1 MKKKNPT
8 KRKSD
13 IIFWGVALGFLAFLF
28 LTPWGFKFQSY
39 LRSWFLSSPDTTES
53 VITDKNAQV
62 IGYDWMM
69 ISDAGENVYISDF
82 DKPIFLNFW
91 ATWCSPCRGEM
102 PSIVTLMEKYGDQ
115 VDFVLVS
122 PSDDLDK
129 IKATKVDEDWNF
141 TMYVNASSIPEN
153 LNFEVYPTTYILDK
167 HKQIRYKF
175 EGAYNWDSEE
185 VHKMLEEL
193 IKE

>member
-1 MKKKNPT
+1 MKKKNPS

-13 IIFWGVALGFLAFLF
+13 LIFWGVALGFIAFLF

-39 LRSWFLSSPDTTES
+39 LRSWLLWSPDTKENA
-53 VITDKNAQV
+53 ITDKNAQV

-69 ISDAGENVYISDF
+69 ISDVGESVYISDF

-102 PSIVTLMEKYGDQ
+102 PSIVELMEKYGDK

-129 IKATKVDEDWNF
+129 VKQAKKDEGWDF
-141 TMYVNASSIPEN
+141 KMYVNASSIP
-153 LNFEVYPTTYILDK
+153 
-167 HKQIRYKF
+167 
-175 EGAYNWDSEE
+175 
-185 VHKMLEEL
+185 
-193 IKE
+193 